1 MITYSIYEIL
11 FYLLLYAFLGWVAEV
26 CYYSVVN
33 RHFVNRG
40 LISLPLHIPCG
51 ISVALLIQV
60 LPFLGNNYVLQFI
73 AAAIVLSVVQSLG
86 SIFSQ
91 RVSRLAHWEREAG
104 FTATGRSWVKMALC
118 ASIVLLFY
126 HVVHPFFLSG
136 VSLFPRWLLPLIV
149 WGGFFLLGV
158 DFIMM
163 LWATRSRK
171 ASASGEIT
179 RARTQRLADRITGHI
194 WTRLERAYPGIAEER
209 EEGGNASDIVFA
221 RGICWDK
228 IIWIFLFSALLG
240 DIIETLYCGLVDGKW
255 MNRSSVLYGPF
266 SFVWGIGAVL
276 LTVAL
281 RHMMEKPD
289 RYIFVRGFL
298 IGGTYEY
305 ICSVFTERVFGTV
318 FWDYSDMPLNIGGR
332 TNVLFCIFWGLLA
345 VLWVKVLYPPLNRQ
359 IEKIPPLAGK
369 VLTWLVVFFMACN
382 GILTAAAMVRYNTR
396 SVRPEANGMAEAFI
410 DGQYNDAYMEKRWPN
425 MVMAD
430 GK

>member
-1 MITYSIYEIL
+1 M
-11 FYLLLYAFLGWVAEV
+11 
-26 CYYSVVN
+26 
-33 RHFVNRG
+33 
-40 LISLPLHIPCG
+40 
-51 ISVALLIQV
+51 
-60 LPFLGNNYVLQFI
+60 
-73 AAAIVLSVVQSLG
+73 
-86 SIFSQ
+86 
-91 RVSRLAHWEREAG
+91 
-104 FTATGRSWVKMALC
+104 
-118 ASIVLLFY
+118 
-126 HVVHPFFLSG
+126 
-136 VSLFPRWLLPLIV
+136 
-149 WGGFFLLGV
+149 
-158 DFIMM
+158 
-163 LWATRSRK
+163 
-171 ASASGEIT
+171 
-179 RARTQRLADRITGHI
+179 
-194 WTRLERAYPGIAEER
+194 
-209 EEGGNASDIVFA
+209 
-221 RGICWDK
+221 
-228 IIWIFLFSALLG
+228 
-240 DIIETLYCGLVDGKW
+240 
-255 MNRSSVLYGPF
+255 
-266 SFVWGIGAVL
+266 L

-281 RHMMEKPD
+281 RHMLEKPD